1 MIDGLDVNIFRR
13 NFIIIVETFYAYIFR
28 TISHFPV
35 SIQSLSLFTEKFHD
49 GWMDGSERGC
59 TREGRMQKF
68 RKAKYI
74 SEKLYARENPVKVRG
89 ACFTT
94 FLFTFLFVSYFFF
107 FFKIPISLVDL
118 WFMREKG
125 PVHPNN
131 GLIVRMHLFY
141 PEERY
146 PPTLS
151 LISLFT
157 RSTSH
162 RHPNNS
168 YHGSTDT
175 RLLIIRFQCNTLDT
189 LHGRGF

>member
-49 GWMDGSERGC
+49 GWMDRSGGDVTGREDAKISKGKVYKWKVICEGKSRESSRG
-59 TREGRMQKF
+59 
-68 RKAKYI
+68 
-74 SEKLYARENPVKVRG
+74 
-89 ACFTT
+89 
-94 FLFTFLFVSYFFF
+94 LFYDFPFYVSFCLLFF
-107 FFKIPISLVDL
+107 FFKKISISLVDL

-151 LISLFT
+151 LTSLFT

-175 RLLIIRFQCNTLDT
+175 RLLIIRFQCNTFDT